1 MIFLTSLENIL
12 PIILIIALGYF
23 LQVRGWFSD
32 QFSGNISKL
41 IMNVGLPA
49 SIFVSVLKYLNRSM
63 LVGLSSGLLYVFGAF
78 VISYVFAFIMIAILR
93 VPAGRRGV
101 FVNMV
106 VNANTIFIGLPLNI
120 ALFGNEALPYFL
132 IYYIAN
138 TVSTWTVGV
147 YLITADS
154 KEGKKAGA
162 KFDWKKL
169 LPPPL
174 VGFLIALM
182 FLFLDIPVPTFA
194 INTLTYIGNIVTP
207 MSLLYIGIVLAR
219 AGFKSIRVDK
229 DTIGALAG
237 RYIVAPL
244 VMLAILSI
252 AGGNLPANEFK
263 TFIVQSAA
271 PALAVLPILAD
282 QGDGDREYATNL
294 VTISTVLFVVVIP
307 VVLTLLG

>member
-1 MIFLTSLENIL
+1 MRS
-12 PIILIIALGYF
+12 
-23 LQVRGWFSD
+23 WFSD

-63 LVGLSSGLLYVFGAF
+63 LAGLSSGLLYVFGAF

>member
-1 MIFLTSLENIL
+1 MRS
-12 PIILIIALGYF
+12 
-23 LQVRGWFSD
+23 WFSD

-63 LVGLSSGLLYVFGAF
+63 LAGLSSGLLYVFGAF
-78 VISYVFAFIMIAILR
+78 AISYVFAFIMIAILR

-147 YLITADS
+147 YLITTDS

-174 VGFLIALM
+174 VGFLIALV
-182 FLFLDIPVPTFA
+182 FLLLDIPVPTVA
-194 INTLTYIGNIVTP
+194 TNTLTYIGNIVTP

>member
-1 MIFLTSLENIL
+1 
-12 PIILIIALGYF
+12 
-23 LQVRGWFSD
+23 
-32 QFSGNISKL
+32 
-41 IMNVGLPA
+41 MNVGLPA

-63 LVGLSSGLLYVFGAF
+63 LAGLSSGLLYVFGAF